1 MERGVSSSGAAPNGS
16 FDRMESSYYS
26 NTNVIRIKK
35 KNSFTKSF
43 FVTPLLVSQKLNYYT
58 KVEKLCFLQTSV
70 KYDIILLDT
79 KVSLYC
85 HGI

>member
-35 KNSFTKSF
+35 KT
-43 FVTPLLVSQKLNYYT
+43 VSQK
-58 KVEKLCFLQTSV
+58 
-70 KYDIILLDT
+70 
-79 KVSLYC
+79 VSL
-85 HGI
+85 